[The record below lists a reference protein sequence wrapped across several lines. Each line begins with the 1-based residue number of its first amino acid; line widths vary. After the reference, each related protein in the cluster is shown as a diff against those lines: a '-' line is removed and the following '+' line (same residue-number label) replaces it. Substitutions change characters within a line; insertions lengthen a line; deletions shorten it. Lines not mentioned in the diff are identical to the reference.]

1 MEIAGTPGVGIE
13 VDLQIVV
20 QDLCYSAGEG
30 GGIKLRIPIVTLI
43 VFLLAGA
50 TTPALAAERRSANI
64 DERAAADFYRG
75 KVVRIVVG
83 FPPGGGADVYSRVL
97 ARHLGRFIPGNP
109 TLAVT
114 NMPGAGSI
122 IAGNHIFNA
131 GAKDGSEI
139 GMLNGA
145 VILEQLFG
153 NPGIHFDMARF
164 RYLAV
169 PVTETYVLVV
179 TRRSGIT
186 GFSEVVG
193 ANAKQAVLGAIPNS
207 TLEHAP
213 ILLREA
219 LDANL
224 KVVSGY
230 KGSAEIR
237 LAIDSDEIGGF
248 FNPWSTVKASSL
260 EKFTNGQ
267 WSVILQLSDQPLPDL
282 PSSNVPTIRDLTRD
296 ESHPM
301 LWRYGA
307 IAPNQFGKVYMLRD
321 GVPADRA
328 AALEVAF
335 ARTFADRNFLA
346 DAEKSKLEITP
357 LYGESIR
364 QIVDDFLTMPTAVK
378 DRLKRAIKR

>member
-1 MEIAGTPGVGIE
+1 MVYCGTAWRGKKLIA
-13 VDLQIVV
+13 
-20 QDLCYSAGEG
+20 
-30 GGIKLRIPIVTLI
+30 PIATLI
-43 VFLLAGA
+43 LFLLAGV
-50 TTPALAAERRSANI
+50 TIPTLAAERRSANI
-64 DERAAADFYRG
+64 DERPVADFYRG

-97 ARHLGRFIPGNP
+97 VRHLGRFIPGNP

-114 NMPGAGSI
+114 NMPGAGSM
-122 IAGNHIFNA
+122 IAGNYVFNA
-131 GAKDGSEI
+131 GARDGTEI

-169 PVTETYVLVV
+169 PVTETYVMIV
-179 TRRSGIT
+179 TRPSGIT
-186 GFSEVVG
+186 KFSELIG
-193 ANAKQAVLGAIPNS
+193 ANAKQSVLGAIPNS

-237 LAIDSDEIGGF
+237 LAIDSEEIGGF

-260 EKFTNGQ
+260 EKFTDGQ

-282 PSSNVPTIRDLTRD
+282 PSNNVPTIRDLTRD
-296 ESHPM
+296 ESQRM
-301 LWRYGA
+301 LLRYGA

-335 ARTFADRNFLA
+335 TRTFADRSFLA
-346 DAEKSKLEITP
+346 DAEKSKLEIAP

-378 DRLKRAIKR
+378 ERLKRAIKR

>member
-1 MEIAGTPGVGIE
+1 MKIRIATFIF
-13 VDLQIVV
+13 VV
-20 QDLCYSAGEG
+20 
-30 GGIKLRIPIVTLI
+30 
-43 VFLLAGA
+43 
-50 TTPALAAERRSANI
+50 LAAATNSVLAAQSRGANI
-64 DERAAADFYRG
+64 DEHAIADFYRG

-83 FPPGGGADVYSRVL
+83 FPPGGGADVYTRVL

-114 NMPGAGSI
+114 NMPGAGSM
-122 IAGNHIFNA
+122 IAGNYIFNS

-169 PVTETYVLVV
+169 PVTETYVMIV
-179 TRRSGIT
+179 TQRAGIT
-186 GFSEVVG
+186 RFSELIG
-193 ANAKQAVLGAIPNS
+193 ANGKHVTLGAIPNS

-219 LDANL
+219 LEANM

-230 KGSAEIR
+230 KGTADIR
-237 LAIDSDEIGGF
+237 LAMDSEEIGGF
-248 FNPWSTVKASSL
+248 FNPWSTIKTSSS

-267 WSVILQLSDQPLPDL
+267 WSVILQLGDQPLPDL
-282 PSSNVPTIRDLTRD
+282 PSKNVPTIADLTRD
-296 ESHPM
+296 ENQRM
-301 LWRYGA
+301 LLRYGTV
-307 IAPNQFGKVYMLRD
+307 APNQFGKVYMLRD
-321 GVPADRA
+321 GVPVDRA
-328 AALEVAF
+328 AALEAAF
-335 ARTFADRNFLA
+335 AKTFKDKSFLA
-346 DAEKSKLEITP
+346 DAQKSKLEITP

-364 QIVDDFLTMPTAVK
+364 QIVDDFLTMPAAVK
-378 DRLKRAIKR
+378 ERLKRAIKL

>member
-1 MEIAGTPGVGIE
+1 M
-13 VDLQIVV
+13 
-20 QDLCYSAGEG
+20 
-30 GGIKLRIPIVTLI
+30 

-50 TTPALAAERRSANI
+50 TIPVLAAERRSANV
-64 DERAAADFYRG
+64 DERAVADFYRV

-97 ARHLGRFIPGNP
+97 ARHLGRFIPGHP

-131 GAKDGSEI
+131 GAKDGTEI

-153 NPGIHFDMARF
+153 NPGIQFDLARF

-169 PVTETYVLVV
+169 PVTETYVMIVA
-179 TRRSGIT
+179 RRSGIT
-186 GFSEVVG
+186 RFSEVVG
-193 ANAKQAVLGAIPNS
+193 ANGKQVVLGAIPNS

-237 LAIDSDEIGGF
+237 LAIDSEEIGGF
-248 FNPWSTVKASSL
+248 FNPWSTVKANSL
-260 EKFTNGQ
+260 EKFTSRQ
-267 WSVILQLSDQPLPDL
+267 WSVILQLSDQKLPDL
-282 PSSNVPTIRDLTRD
+282 PSSDVPTIADLTRD
-296 ESHPM
+296 EGRRM
-301 LWRYGA
+301 LLRYGTV
-307 IAPNQFGKVYMLRD
+307 APNQFGKVYMLRD

-328 AALEVAF
+328 AALEAAF
-335 ARTFADRNFLA
+335 ASTFADRSFLA
-346 DAEKSKLEITP
+346 DAAKSQLEITALRRVHP
-357 LYGESIR
+357 ANR
-364 QIVDDFLTMPTAVK
+364 
-378 DRLKRAIKR
+378 R

>member
-1 MEIAGTPGVGIE
+1 MTG
-13 VDLQIVV
+13 Q
-20 QDLCYSAGEG
+20 
-30 GGIKLRIPIVTLI
+30 KLRILLVVLLL
-43 VFLLAGA
+43 FLLAGA
-50 TTPALAAERRSANI
+50 AIPSQAAERRSSNI
-64 DERAAADFYRG
+64 DERAVADFYRG

-97 ARHLGRFIPGNP
+97 IRHLGRFIPGNP

-131 GAKDGSEI
+131 GAKDGTEI

-153 NPGIHFDMARF
+153 NPGIHFDMVRF

-169 PVTETYVLVV
+169 PVTETYVMIVA
-179 TRRSGIT
+179 RQSGIRR
-186 GFSEVVG
+186 FSELVG
-193 ANAKQAVLGAIPNS
+193 ANAKQIVLGAIPNS

-230 KGSAEIR
+230 KGTAEIR
-237 LAIDSDEIGGF
+237 LAIDSEEIGGF
-248 FNPWSTVKASSL
+248 FNPWSTVKTSSMD
-260 EKFTNGQ
+260 KFTSGQ
-267 WSVILQLSDQPLPDL
+267 WSVILQLSDQSLPDL

-296 ESHPM
+296 EDQRM
-301 LWRYGA
+301 LLRYGA

-321 GVPADRA
+321 GVSAARA
-328 AALEVAF
+328 AALEA
-335 ARTFADRNFLA
+335 ASAKTFADRNFLA

-357 LYGESIR
+357 LYGETIR
-364 QIVDDFLTMPTAVK
+364 RIVDDFLTMPTTIK
-378 DRLKRAIKR
+378 ERLRRAIKP

>member
-1 MEIAGTPGVGIE
+1 
-13 VDLQIVV
+13 
-20 QDLCYSAGEG
+20 
-30 GGIKLRIPIVTLI
+30 
-43 VFLLAGA
+43 LLGGA
-50 TTPALAAERRSANI
+50 TIPTVAAQPRSPSI
-64 DERAAADFYRG
+64 DERAVADFYRG

-83 FPPGGGADVYSRVL
+83 FPPGGGADVYSRIL

-122 IAGNHIFNA
+122 IAANHIFNA

-145 VILEQLFG
+145 VILEQLFD

-169 PVTETYVLVV
+169 PVTETYVMIV

-186 GFSEVVG
+186 GFRELIG
-193 ANAKQAVLGAIPNS
+193 ANAKQALLGAIPNS
-207 TLEHAP
+207 TLEHGP

-219 LDANL
+219 LGANL
-224 KVVSGY
+224 RVVSGY

-248 FNPWSTVKASSL
+248 FNPWSTVKLSSL
-260 EKFTNGQ
+260 EKFTSGQ

-282 PSSNVPTIRDLTRD
+282 PSSDVPTIADLTRD
-296 ESHPM
+296 EGQRM
-301 LWRYGA
+301 LLRYGTV
-307 IAPNQFGKVYMLRD
+307 APNQFGKVYMLRD
-321 GVPADRA
+321 GVPPDRA
-328 AALEVAF
+328 AALEAAF
-335 ARTFADRNFLA
+335 ARTFTDRSFLA
-346 DAEKSKLEITP
+346 DAEKSQLEIAP

-364 QIVDDFLTMPTAVK
+364 QIVGDFLTMP
-378 DRLKRAIKR
+378 RAIKERLKHSVKR

>member
-1 MEIAGTPGVGIE
+1 
-13 VDLQIVV
+13 
-20 QDLCYSAGEG
+20 
-30 GGIKLRIPIVTLI
+30 LI
-43 VFLLAGA
+43 FFLLAGTA
-50 TTPALAAERRSANI
+50 IPTLAAQRRSPSI
-64 DERAAADFYRG
+64 DERAVADFYRG

-83 FPPGGGADVYSRVL
+83 FPPGGGADVYSRIL

-114 NMPGAGSI
+114 NMPGAGGI

-131 GAKDGSEI
+131 GAKDGTEI

-169 PVTETYVLVV
+169 PVTETYVMIV
-179 TRRSGIT
+179 TRVSGIT
-186 GFSEVVG
+186 RFRELIG

-224 KVVSGY
+224 RVVSGY
-230 KGSAEIR
+230 KGSSEIR
-237 LAIDSDEIGGF
+237 LAIDSGEIGGF
-248 FNPWSTVKASSL
+248 FNPWSTVKVSSL
-260 EKFTNGQ
+260 EKFTSGQ
-267 WSVILQLSDQPLPDL
+267 WSVILQLSDQTLPDL
-282 PSSNVPTIRDLTRD
+282 PSSGVPTIADLTRD
-296 ESHPM
+296 EGQRM
-301 LWRYGA
+301 VLRYGTV
-307 IAPNQFGKVYMLRD
+307 APNQFGKVYMLRD

-328 AALEVAF
+328 AALEAAF
-335 ARTFADRNFLA
+335 ARTFADRSFLA
-346 DAEKSKLEITP
+346 DAEKSQLEITP

-364 QIVDDFLTMPTAVK
+364 QIVGDFLTMPRAIK
-378 DRLKRAIKR
+378 ERLKRSIKR

>member
-1 MEIAGTPGVGIE
+1 
-13 VDLQIVV
+13 
-20 QDLCYSAGEG
+20 
-30 GGIKLRIPIVTLI
+30 
-43 VFLLAGA
+43 LLADA
-50 TTPALAAERRSANI
+50 TIPTLAAQRRSANI
-64 DERAAADFYRG
+64 DERAVADFYRG

-97 ARHLGRFIPGNP
+97 ARHLGRFIPGSP

-114 NMPGAGSI
+114 NMPGAGSM
-122 IAGNHIFNA
+122 IAGNYIYNA
-131 GAKDGSEI
+131 GAKDGTEI

-169 PVTETYVLVV
+169 PVTETYVMIVA
-179 TRRSGIT
+179 RRSGIAR
-186 GFSEVVG
+186 FSELVG
-193 ANAKQAVLGAIPNS
+193 ANAKQVVIGAIPNS

-230 KGSAEIR
+230 KGSADIR
-237 LAIDSDEIGGF
+237 LAIDSEEIGGF
-248 FNPWSTVKASSL
+248 FNPWSTVKTSSL

-282 PSSNVPTIRDLTRD
+282 PSRSVPTIHDLTR
-296 ESHPM
+296 EENQRM
-301 LWRYGA
+301 LLRYGA

-321 GVPADRA
+321 GVPADRVA
-328 AALEVAF
+328 GLEEAF
-335 ARTFADRNFLA
+335 ARTFADRSFLA

-357 LYGESIR
+357 LYGEFIR
-364 QIVDDFLTMPTAVK
+364 EIVDDFLAMPTAVK
-378 DRLKRAIKR
+378 EKLKRAIRR

>member
-1 MEIAGTPGVGIE
+1 V
-13 VDLQIVV
+13 
-20 QDLCYSAGEG
+20 
-30 GGIKLRIPIVTLI
+30 IKLRVSIATLI
-43 VFLLAGA
+43 FFLLAGA
-50 TTPALAAERRSANI
+50 AIPTLAAQRRSAHI
-64 DERAAADFYRG
+64 DEGAVAAFYRG

-97 ARHLGRFIPGNP
+97 ARHLGRFIPGSP

-114 NMPGAGSI
+114 NMPGAGSM

-131 GAKDGSEI
+131 GAKDGTEI

-145 VILEQLFG
+145 LILEQLFG

-169 PVTETYVLVV
+169 PVTETYVMIVA
-179 TRRSGIT
+179 RRSGIAS
-186 GFSEVVG
+186 FSELVG
-193 ANAKQAVLGAIPNS
+193 ANAKQVVLGAIPNS

-230 KGSAEIR
+230 KGSADIR
-237 LAIDSDEIGGF
+237 LAIDSEEIGGF
-248 FNPWSTVKASSL
+248 FNPWSTVKTSSL
-260 EKFTNGQ
+260 EKFTSGQ
-267 WSVILQLSDQPLPDL
+267 WSVILQLSDQRLPDL
-282 PSSNVPTIRDLTRD
+282 PSPSVPTIQDLAHD
-296 ESHPM
+296 ENQRM
-301 LWRYGA
+301 LLRYGA

-328 AALEVAF
+328 TALEGAF
-335 ARTFADRNFLA
+335 ARIFADPSFLA

-364 QIVDDFLTMPTAVK
+364 QIVEDFLAMPAGVK
-378 DRLKRAIKR
+378 EKLKRAIKR